1 MVIKRTM
8 NGTISNE
15 RNKGNHWLIC
25 VAGSSPAVVTE
36 TLYCLKNRE
45 SFPNKI
51 VIFTTL
57 HGKGQ
62 IEKQGLKQQV
72 SNLCRDYNLPVISGD
87 QIEVR
92 IVTDSAGVELEDIRT
107 SEHQEAM
114 ADFLTREIREI
125 THPRGKGKKR
135 PDSIHASLAGG
146 RKSMS
151 FYMGNIFS
159 FFASANDELSHVL
172 VEPAYEVPGFWYP
185 TPEPCE
191 IPVKSHATGDV
202 TGVLD
207 ASKAEIEL
215 STIPFVQL
223 SNALVS
229 TDLDAFHN
237 LSYQQLVDIYQ
248 VTLDPGRIKL
258 TFNIKKLS
266 VDLNGRVLLI
276 RNFDSYL
283 LYYLIAR
290 DSKESLLSYQK
301 EVFGNKEHALT
312 QALWRLMGEV
322 TGKKDFESLID
333 NSWEAPAEYVGKYI
347 DRLKKENPDIVP
359 LHQSPKLFGS
369 LSKDGIISEKSI
381 ERMMTDIRKALEQT
395 EGRPTVNV
403 CKVATLKEDGK
414 ERKPAKG
421 VDAYLGLLLPA
432 NQIEFI

>member
-1 MVIKRTM
+1 MPTTM
-8 NGTISNE
+8 NVANSNGPVE
-15 RNKGNHWLIC
+15 SDHWLIC

-36 TLYCLKNRE
+36 TLYCLKDRE
-45 SFPNKI
+45 NFPNKV

-72 SNLCRDYNLPVISGD
+72 SNLCRDYNLPVISGAK
-87 QIEVR
+87 IEVR
-92 IVTDSAGVELEDIRT
+92 IVTNSAGVELEDIRT

-114 ADFLTREIREI
+114 ADFLTRQIREI

-172 VEPAYEVPGFWYP
+172 VEPGYEVPGFWYP
-185 TPEPCE
+185 KPEPFN
-191 IPVKSHATGDV
+191 ITVKSYATGDV

-229 TDLDAFHN
+229 TDSDAFHN

-248 VTLDPGRIKL
+248 VTLDPSRIKL
-258 TFNIKKLS
+258 TFNIKNLS
-266 VDLNGRVLLI
+266 VDLNGRVLPI

-283 LYYLIAR
+283 LYYLVAR
-290 DSKESLLSYQK
+290 DSHENSFSYQK

-312 QALWRLMGEV
+312 QALWQLMGEV
-322 TGKKDFESLID
+322 TGIRDFESLIG
-333 NSWEAPAEYVGKYI
+333 NSWEAPAEYVEKYI
-347 DRLKKENPDIVP
+347 ARLKQENPDLIP
-359 LHQSPKLFGS
+359 LHQSPKLFSS
-369 LSKDGIISEKSI
+369 LSKDGVISEKSI

-403 CKVATLKEDGK
+403 CKVATLKEDGE
-414 ERKPAKG
+414 ERKAAKG

-432 NQIEFI
+432 HQIQLI